1 MIDPVTIGVV
11 IGGCSSLCA
20 AVYAWQFPSGRQRF
34 TRCGQRWSQALDE
47 SRGET
52 LRSSLGV
59 LISRVGGVSSKAGRV
74 LDPLIIFCWFPLS
87 TLSGPRLILLCSRS
101 MSVHFSCW
109 HMPNVDICWHMVAA
123 SNVFSGYTNSVVF
136 GFVCTSENSTYLVT
150 CKMSDV
156 NRCDVLW
163 KSTEKKSLAET
174 NTPHG
179 LSALILGHW
188 GVWRWCLPSCPHV
201 RKSNPKTEC
210 LDD

>member
-1 MIDPVTIGVV
+1 MHG
-11 IGGCSSLCA
+11 SSLQEGKGSQDAGSGGPKRLMKA
-20 AVYAWQFPSGRQRF
+20 AVKLYEV
-34 TRCGQRWSQALDE
+34 RWGFWSPELEE
-47 SRGET
+47 SR
-52 LRSSLGV
+52 R
-59 LISRVGGVSSKAGRV
+59 KAGRV